1 MQEQLIETSENLD
14 LDFSKLWII
23 LKRRWLPGTGV
34 FTAILGLAIIA
45 VCLQKPVYEATGKL
59 IVKKNDQTAALTG
72 LGQGIGDLEGLNLQ
86 SNPVNTEIEVVR
98 SIPLLQK
105 TIAAL
110 NLKDDRTSEPLKPAD
125 IIGKLKLKN
134 IGGTDVM
141 QVTYKSISPDEAAA
155 VVNKLMNVYLEN
167 NIQTNRVTATAAGDF
182 IAKQIPDVEARVRR
196 AESALRRFKEQN
208 HLIALEVE
216 AQGAVTVIQTLEG
229 QIAQVRAELANAN
242 TKLAKLRQQVGMDT
256 DTSLNLNALNQ
267 ARGVQ
272 RVLTEYQKTE
282 AELAQLRTRYAETYP
297 GISNLKQKR
306 TALKALLSQRISQA
320 VGKTRTL
327 ADGKL
332 QIGESKQKLTEAYI
346 QLEVE
351 RLGLASRLASLSG
364 EYNLYKQRANILP
377 KLEQQQREL
386 ERQLKAAQ
394 STYEILLQKLQEV
407 RVAENQNMGNA
418 RIIESA
424 LAPEKALLFKPMIIL
439 AAGILL
445 SVVLSSGTVAVLE
458 IKDTSVKTLKEAREL
473 FGYTFLGAIPS
484 LTKKAAADGKNA
496 EATTIALPVRDTPRA
511 PIAEAFRMLQANLK
525 FSSSDKLKVIL
536 VTSSVPGEGKSTVSA
551 NLGAAIAQLGNRV
564 LIVDADMRRP
574 RQHHIWEKAN
584 TEGLSDAIVG
594 QVDYQSAIK
603 EVLPKLHILTA
614 GATPPNPVALLDS
627 VQITSLIDNFAK
639 SFDFV
644 IIDAP
649 PVLVAADALMLGKI
663 TDGLLMVARPGV
675 VSSNTA
681 TTAKDLLQS
690 SGQKVLGLVVNGV
703 ILENESDSYYYYV
716 KDYYMEE
723 DSTNRQ
729 RSTANR
735 KAAS

>member
-1 MQEQLIETSENLD
+1 MQERVIETSENLD
-14 LDFSKLWII
+14 LDFSKLWLI
-23 LKRRWLPGTGV
+23 LKRRWLPGAGV
-34 FTAILGLAIIA
+34 FSTILGLAIIA

-105 TIAAL
+105 TIVAL
-110 NLKDDRTSEPLKPAD
+110 NLKDERTEEPLKPED
-125 IIGKLKLKN
+125 FIHKLKLKN

-141 QVTYKSISPDEAAA
+141 QVTYKSISPNEAAA

-229 QIAQVRAELANAN
+229 QIAQVRAELADAN
-242 TKLAKLRQQVGMDT
+242 TKLAKLRRQVGMDA
-256 DTSLNLNALNQ
+256 DNSLNLNALNQ
-267 ARGVQ
+267 SRGVQ

-297 GISNLKQKR
+297 GIANLKQKR
-306 TALKALLSQRISQA
+306 TAIKALLSQRIAQA
-320 VGKTRTL
+320 VGKTRTV

-351 RLGLASRLASLSG
+351 RLGLASRLASLSS
-364 EYNLYKQRANILP
+364 EYKLYKQRANILP

-424 LAPEKALLFKPMIIL
+424 LAPEKALLFKPVMIL
-439 AAGILL
+439 AAGMLL
-445 SVVLSSGTVAVLE
+445 SVVLSSGTIAVLE
-458 IKDTSVKTLKEAREL
+458 AKDASVKTLKEAREL

-484 LTKKAAADGKNA
+484 LAKKATDGKNG
-496 EATTIALPVRDTPRA
+496 ETTAIALPVRDTPRA

-603 EVLPKLHILTA
+603 EVLPKLHILMA

-627 VQITSLIDNFAK
+627 IQMTSLIDNFAK

-649 PVLVAADALMLGKI
+649 PVLVAADALMLGKM

-681 TTAKDLLQS
+681 TTARDLLQS

-723 DSTNRQ
+723 DSSSRQ